1 MQGHQKQNWVS
12 TDLEDIQD
20 ICGRSLNDDYVRWIL
35 LAIDAVTN
43 DKSLKLTN
51 YCLVISGAIEP
62 LRGSV
67 ELERIDLSLVGD
79 HEHPTINPEPPI
91 SVSAVVT
98 ILDSITGTEGNSL
111 LHLQLPKK
119 MARRKE

>member
-1 MQGHQKQNWVS
+1 MGGRQPI
-12 TDLEDIQD
+12 IQHHL
-20 ICGRSLNDDYVRWIL
+20 I
-35 LAIDAVTN
+35 A
-43 DKSLKLTN
+43 KSLDT
-51 YCLVISGAIEP
+51 S
-62 LRGSV
+62 GSV

-91 SVSAVVT
+91 SVSAVVI

-119 MARRKE
+119 MA

>member
-1 MQGHQKQNWVS
+1 MVG
-12 TDLEDIQD
+12 
-20 ICGRSLNDDYVRWIL
+20 DDVRWIL

-43 DKSLKLTN
+43 DKSLKLTK
-51 YCLVISGAIEP
+51 YCIVISGAGLEP

-119 MARRKE
+119 NGVKKGVIY